1 MANHQRKGSGIGVTL
16 RGIGMELFA
25 GLDIGTNGARI
36 VAADE
41 RLDIKHESMR
51 YYPTSSPREGWAQQ
65 DAGEIFTACL
75 ELLGE
80 LAVKFPRDH
89 LQVTFCSV
97 MHSVMGVDGEGNPL
111 TPLIIWA
118 DTRSR
123 KKREL
128 LENNHGTEMFYLKTR
143 CPLHSTYWPA
153 RILWMKQACAG
164 LDIARFISI
173 KEYVVYRLCG
183 RWLSDYALVS
193 SSGLYNHQQKAYDQ
207 EILGIIGIT
216 DRNLSGIVPPGER
229 FAFTIHEKA
238 MTGLVGATDGVLAN
252 LGTGALNE
260 KKMVVSVG
268 SSAAVRFTTNE
279 LFRDP
284 EGRAWCYVLDEGYYV
299 VGEATNGAGIILKW
313 LAELFR
319 YDEVRALLEES
330 FDGVPYPGNELLFI
344 PTLMGEKGP
353 SYNEKI
359 RGMLYGLSLNHSRRE
374 IVTAVY
380 EGIALYTRMV
390 YEDVVRAGGR
400 KPEVTLMTGGLGLS
414 GDFMKLARYLLGD
427 VYHLPGHDQNTAVGA
442 VMMGIKETKNIPY
455 EEVLSFLP
463 PEKTPPYARDEN
475 FKEYIQRK
483 YGRFLEAYQE
493 ISRDYGIYGGKG

>member
-1 MANHQRKGSGIGVTL
+1 
-16 RGIGMELFA
+16 MELFA

-41 RLDIKHESMR
+41 RLYIGHEAQR
-51 YYPTSSPREGWAQQ
+51 YYATSSPEEGWAQQ

-75 ELLGE
+75 ELLEE
-80 LAVKFPRDH
+80 LAEKFPRDE

-97 MHSVMGVDGEGNPL
+97 MHSIMGVDGEGTPL

-123 KKREL
+123 EKREL
-128 LENNHGTEMFYLKTR
+128 LEASHGKQMFYRKTR

-164 LDIARFISI
+164 LDIARFVSI

-193 SSGLYNHQQKAYDQ
+193 SSGLYNHQQRAYDQ

-216 DRNLSGIVPPGER
+216 DRNLSRIVPPGER
-229 FAFTIHEKA
+229 FAFDVHGKT

-252 LGTGALNE
+252 LGTGSLDR

-279 LFRDP
+279 LFHDP
-284 EGRAWCYVLDEGYYV
+284 EGRAWCYALDEDYYV
-299 VGEATNGAGIILKW
+299 AGEATNGAGIILKW
-313 LAELFR
+313 LADLFR
-319 YDEVRALLEES
+319 YEDVPALLEEN
-330 FDGVPYPGNELLFI
+330 FAGVPYPENELLFI

-374 IVTAVY
+374 ILTAVY

-400 KPEVTLMTGGLGLS
+400 KPEAVLMTGGLGLS
-414 GDFMKLARYLLGD
+414 GEFMKLARFLLGD
-427 VYHLPGHDQNTAVGA
+427 VYYLPGHDQNTAVGA
-442 VMMGIKETKNIPY
+442 VVMGIKERKNIQY
-455 EEVLSFLP
+455 EEILSCLP
-463 PEKTPPYARDEN
+463 RERTLPCVRDED
-475 FKEYIQRK
+475 FEAYIERK
-483 YGRFLEAYQE
+483 YGRFTAAYQE
-493 ISRDYGIYGGKG
+493 ISLDYGIYGGR

>member
-1 MANHQRKGSGIGVTL
+1 MD
-16 RGIGMELFA
+16 LFA

-36 VAADE
+36 VVADE
-41 RLDIKHESMR
+41 RLDIMHESMR
-51 YYPTSSPREGWAQQ
+51 NYETSSPQEGWAQQ

-75 ELLGE
+75 ELLAE
-80 LAVKFPRDH
+80 LAVKFPHDD

-97 MHSVMGVDGEGNPL
+97 MHSIMGVDGEGNPL

-128 LENNHGTEMFYLKTR
+128 LENNHGKEMFYRKTR

-153 RILWMKQACAG
+153 RILWLKQACAG

-183 RWLSDYALVS
+183 KWLSDYALVS
-193 SSGLYNHQQKAYDQ
+193 SSGLYNPQQKAYDQ

-216 DRNLSGIVPPGER
+216 DRNLSRIVPPGER
-229 FAFTIHEKA
+229 FEFTLHDKT

-252 LGTGALNE
+252 LGTGALHKE
-260 KKMVVSVG
+260 KMVVSVG
-268 SSAAVRFTTNE
+268 SSAAVRFTTDE
-279 LFRDP
+279 LFHDP
-284 EGRAWCYVLDEGYYV
+284 EGKAWCYVLDDGYYV

-319 YDEVRALLEES
+319 YDDVPALLEENL
-330 FDGVPYPGNELLFI
+330 GVPYPGNELLFI

-390 YEDVVRAGGR
+390 YEDVVRASGR
-400 KPEVTLMTGGLGLS
+400 KPEAILMTGGLGLS
-414 GDFMKLARYLLGD
+414 GEFMKLAGYLLGD
-427 VYHLPGHDQNTAVGA
+427 VYYLPGHDQNTAVGA
-442 VMMGIKETKNIPY
+442 VIMGIKESKNIQY
-455 EEVLSFLP
+455 EEILSCLP
-463 PEKTPPYARDEN
+463 WERTLPCVRDED
-475 FKEYIQRK
+475 FKAYVERK
-483 YGRFLEAYQE
+483 YERFMEAYQE
-493 ISRDYGIYGGKG
+493 ISLDHGIYGGER